1 MLRVLSIRN
10 IVLIERLD
18 MEFEAGLSVLTG
30 ETGAGK
36 SILLDA
42 LGLALGQRADA
53 GLVRADAEQ
62 GSVVAA
68 FSLEPG
74 GPASRLLARLDLDA
88 GEELLLR
95 RVIGADGRSR
105 AYVNDRPVTIATLR
119 QVGEALAEIHGQS
132 DERGLLD
139 TATHRMLLDEFGG
152 LDDALR
158 RCRAAYDALRASETE
173 LEREQTALAEAQTQA
188 DYLAHVAAELD
199 ALAPEVGEELRLTGE
214 RALLRDAE
222 HLGEAVSQA
231 EALLTGN
238 PDVAH
243 AVHQAQRAIDRV
255 ADRAPDQLGPVQA
268 ALERVAIEL
277 EEALSALQRASR
289 DLRARPDEL
298 NRVEERLFA
307 LREAARKHR
316 VSADQLPALLED
328 VRNRLQ
334 RVEAGEDRLAALQ
347 KQCEQNRADYLDA
360 ARSLREKRGKAAGK
374 MERQVKAELAP
385 LALDKARFMVAV
397 EPMADDAIG
406 RDGQD
411 RISFRI
417 ATNAGSAPGELGRVA
432 SGGELSRIM
441 LALKVVL
448 ARTRAA
454 ATLVF
459 DEVDSGVGGAVAD
472 RVGERLSRL
481 AGDAQ
486 VLVVTH
492 SPQVAARGD
501 HHWRILKSGNGSGV
515 RTEIE
520 ALDAGARQ
528 EEVARMLAGAK
539 VTSEARAAAASLIEA
554 ARG

>member
-18 MEFEAGLSVLTG
+18 MEFADGLSVLTG

-68 FSLEPG
+68 FSLKAN
-74 GPASRLLARLDLDA
+74 GPTQALVRELDLDA
-88 GEELLLR
+88 GDELLLR
-95 RVIGADGRSR
+95 RVVGADGRSR

-119 QVGEALAEIHGQS
+119 QVGESLAEIHGQS

-139 TATHRMLLDEFGG
+139 VATHRTLLDEFGG
-152 LDDALR
+152 LDSALR
-158 RCRAAYDALRASETE
+158 RCRTAFEAMRTAEAALQQ
-173 LEREQTALAEAQTQA
+173 EQEALAEAQAAA
-188 DYLAHVAAELD
+188 DYLSHVAGELE

-214 RALLRDAE
+214 RARLRDAE
-222 HLGEAVSQA
+222 NLGEAVSQA
-231 EALLTGN
+231 EGLLSGSGNIEQAL
-238 PDVAH
+238 
-243 AVHQAQRAIDRV
+243 HQAQRAIDRV
-255 ADRAPDQLGPVQA
+255 LERAPEQLEPVQA

-277 EEALSALQRASR
+277 EEALEALQRASR
-289 DLRARPDEL
+289 DLEASPEQL

-316 VSADQLPALLED
+316 TSADQLPELLD
-328 VRNRLQ
+328 SVRARLE
-334 RVEAGEDRLAALQ
+334 RVEAGEGRLAELRQ
-347 KQCEQNRADYLDA
+347 QCESSRSDYQA
-360 ARSLREKRGKAAGK
+360 AALALREGRKKAAVK
-374 MERQVKAELAP
+374 LERQVKVELAP
-385 LALDKARFMVAV
+385 LALDKARFKVAV
-397 EPMADDAIG
+397 DPLADDAVG
-406 RDGQD
+406 RDGLD
-411 RISFRI
+411 RVAFRI
-417 ATNAGSAPGELGRVA
+417 ATNAGSQPGDLGRVA

-501 HHWRILKSGNGSGV
+501 HHWRIMKSGNGSGV
-515 RTEIE
+515 RTEVVP
-520 ALDAGARQ
+520 LDENERQ

-554 ARG
+554 AKG